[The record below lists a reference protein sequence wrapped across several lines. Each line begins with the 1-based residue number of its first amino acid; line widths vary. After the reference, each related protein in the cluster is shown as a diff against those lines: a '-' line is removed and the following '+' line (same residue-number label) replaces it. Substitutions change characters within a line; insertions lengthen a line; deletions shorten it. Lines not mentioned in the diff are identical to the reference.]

1 MPIPERVQ
9 SAVDT
14 WVRWSLPLQSPPR
27 VIKPLVG
34 GLTNQSY
41 LVNADGRRL
50 VLRVN
55 AHNSAALGIDRHRE
69 QTILAAIAG
78 QDFVPLVVYCAP
90 HEQLLVMEY
99 VEGAHWS
106 AHELAQSAEK
116 RTALIALLE
125 RIHQCAVAGPM
136 FDYATH
142 VRQYW
147 QQLCAG
153 QAPVPMQTYQLY
165 RELEPLLDS
174 FQTDIRQTV
183 LCHHDLSP
191 ANIVEDATGRL
202 LVLDWEFA
210 GCGEPL
216 MDFATLAQAWG
227 MVGLERADAGSER
240 WRVANKITQFLHQI
254 WPLLVPAGH
263 CSARP

>member
-9 SAVDT
+9 TAVDT
-14 WVRWSLPLQSPPR
+14 WVHWSLPLRCPPR

-55 AHNSAALGIDRHRE
+55 AQNGAALGIDRHRE

-78 QDFVPLVVYCAP
+78 QDFAPLVVYCAP
-90 HEQLLVMEY
+90 HEQLLVTEY
-99 VEGAHWS
+99 IDGVHWS
-106 AHELAQSAEK
+106 AYELAQSTAK
-116 RTALIALLE
+116 RTALMALLE
-125 RIHQCAVAGPM
+125 RIHQCPVAAST

-147 QQLCAG
+147 QQLCVG
-153 QAPVPMQTYQLY
+153 QGPVPMQTYQLY
-165 RELEPLLDS
+165 RELEPLLDG
-174 FQTDIRQTV
+174 FQTDIRHTV

-210 GCGEPL
+210 GCGEQL
-216 MDFATLAQAWG
+216 IDFATLAQAWD
-227 MVGLERADAGSER
+227 MTDLERDDGGSER
-240 WRVANKITQFLHQI
+240 WRVANKITLFLNQI
-254 WPLLVPAGH
+254 WPLLVTTRA
-263 CSARP
+263 

>member
-9 SAVDT
+9 AAVDT
-14 WVRWSLPLQSPPR
+14 WGRWSLPLQCPPR
-27 VIKPLVG
+27 VIKPLAG

-55 AHNSAALGIDRHRE
+55 AQYSAALGIDRHRE

-78 QDFVPLVVYCAP
+78 QDFAPLVVYCAP
-90 HEQLLVMEY
+90 HEQLLVTEY
-99 VEGAHWS
+99 IEGEHWS
-106 AHELAQSAEK
+106 AHELAQSTEK
-116 RTALIALLE
+116 RTALMALLE
-125 RIHQCAVAGPM
+125 RIHQSPITASI

-153 QAPVPMQTYQLY
+153 QAPVPMQTCQLY
-165 RELEPLLDS
+165 RELEPLLDG

-191 ANIVEDATGRL
+191 ANIIEDATGRL

-216 MDFATLAQAWG
+216 MDFTTLAQAWD
-227 MVGLERADAGSER
+227 MTDLERGDAASER
-240 WRVANKITQFLHQI
+240 WRVANKITLFLNQI
-254 WPLLVPAGH
+254 WPLLVT
-263 CSARP
+263 ARS